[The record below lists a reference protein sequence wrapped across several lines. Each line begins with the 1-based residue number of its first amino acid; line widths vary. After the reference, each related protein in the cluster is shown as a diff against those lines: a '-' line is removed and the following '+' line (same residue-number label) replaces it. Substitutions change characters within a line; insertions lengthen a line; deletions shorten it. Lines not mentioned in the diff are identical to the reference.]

1 MLVSPSSSE
10 ITIIWLDARA
20 CLSEALDRLEM
31 DKLGL
36 EKALSLKS
44 KYQDRLAD
52 WQVSKPGRRS
62 GRRNARS
69 PTSRRWRYEQC
80 LSGNQHT
87 GIFQLEGRPEAIS
100 RQSPKSTDH

>member
-36 EKALSLKS
+36 EKALSLKE
-44 KYQDRLAD
+44 KYRDRLAD
-52 WQVSKPGRRS
+52 WQVKQ
-62 GRRNARS
+62 ARKKVRETERKVS
-69 PTSRRWRYEQC
+69 SLQKV
-80 LSGNQHT
+80 
-87 GIFQLEGRPEAIS
+87 AV
-100 RQSPKSTDH
+100 